1 MFAPFDSVS
10 RQQYG
15 SPSVL
20 DEMTADLAAR
30 AGTEERVLE
39 EPWVTRLG
47 KRPYWR
53 ASKFSESDEPVMV
66 RLVML
71 PTGELA
77 DIGFNP
83 QSQAPP
89 VDP

>member
-1 MFAPFDSVS
+1 MS

-15 SPSVL
+15 SPSGL
-20 DEMTADLAAR
+20 DEMSIDLSVR
-30 AGTEERVLE
+30 AGAEERVLE
-39 EPWVTRLG
+39 ERWVSRLG
-47 KRPYWR
+47 KRQYWR
-53 ASKFSESDEPVMV
+53 TSGFSKSDEPVMV

-77 DIGFNP
+77 GIGFNP